1 MSVVVLGGERFAAG
15 LDWMDR
21 AGRSATARRAREL
34 GRPFVAHW
42 RNQTGFGPGG
52 PESVEGLPSL
62 AAALSAH
69 VGVASFVA
77 LAGGQG
83 GRFALVRVR
92 DGSILADG
100 DEVFDDR
107 EAAVAAF
114 ERARKAGGW
123 APYATPGLAEGAV
136 DLDPP
141 APAAKLSAAPRARL
155 PAAAAA
161 GFLVLLLGAG
171 AAWHWQEPLRR
182 WRAGPPPEPPPPPAE
197 PQVLAAV
204 DGPALI
210 EGCRAALAARP
221 PWLPA
226 WNLHS
231 LSCEARFADAVLAP
245 LHPQLAGRPAL
256 AARWTLPPGRP
267 RPLHRQIAEARL
279 ADWPSAAVVDATAW
293 AVAALPPALRI
304 APAEPPTY
312 RRLRRSLDRRLG
324 TAGVAL
330 EYAPKER
337 RVTLRTGHPLPRVA
351 ALVAAVPGLEIV
363 RLSREPDGWRLEGRA
378 ATPAALPESRFRELE
393 AVR

>member
-21 AGRSATARRAREL
+21 AGRSATARRAREHD
-34 GRPFVAHW
+34 RPFVVHW

-69 VGVASFVA
+69 IGAGSFVA

-107 EAAVAAF
+107 EAAAAAF
-114 ERARKAGGW
+114 ERARRAGGW

-141 APAAKLSAAPRARL
+141 APAAKLAAAPRSRR
-155 PAAAAA
+155 PAAAA
-161 GFLVLLLGAG
+161 GFVVVLLGAG
-171 AAWHWQEPLRR
+171 AAWHWQESSRR
-182 WRAGPPPEPPPPPAE
+182 PPPEAPPPPAE

-204 DGPALI
+204 DSPALI

-226 WNLHS
+226 WDLHS
-231 LSCEARFADAVLAP
+231 LSCEARFSDAVLAP

-256 AARWTLPPGRP
+256 AARWTLPPDRP

-304 APAEPPTY
+304 APPEPPTY
-312 RRLRRSLDRRLG
+312 RQLRRSLDRRLG

-337 RVTLRTGHPLPRVA
+337 RVTLRTGHPLPRIA
-351 ALVAAVPGLEIV
+351 ALAAAVPGLEIV
-363 RLSREPDGWRLEGRA
+363 SLSREPDGWRLEGRA
-378 ATPAALPESRFRELE
+378 ASPSALPESRFRALE
-393 AVR
+393 AAR